1 MNFSDK
7 RETLGSRLGFIF
19 LSAGCAIGLGNIWR
33 FPFITGH
40 YGGAAFIFIYLIFLI
55 LIVTPIMAMEF
66 ATGRASHASSV
77 KSFKNLCPD
86 HKIWSAWGWIGWAG
100 NIILLMFYTVIT
112 GWMLAYTFYSA
123 VGYLE
128 RHVGTDVANF
138 FVTHIDGLSNSDVN
152 DIIFSIEGRT
162 LSEAKNLIEK
172 LPHISAENI
181 SSITNWLKSLS
192 VGYARLTFENLIS
205 SPHSLLAWM
214 GLTVLIS
221 FCVCFPGLKSSVER
235 ITKIMMTC
243 LLIIMFVLAVRSL
256 TLDGSDA
263 GLKFY
268 LQPDFEKLKA
278 HGIGEALYAALGQ
291 AFFTLSV
298 GMGSMA
304 IFGSY
309 ISKNKSLTGESL
321 IIAGLDTVVALTA
334 GLIIFPGLLFV
345 TLPNTFAF
353 MPHGRIWSTLFF
365 LFMSFAALSTV
376 IAVTENIIAGIMDSL
391 NLSRQ
396 RSCVIACLIIFL
408 FSIPCALGFNL
419 WSDVQPLG
427 EGSMILDL
435 EDFIVSNNLLPLGAI
450 IYLLF
455 CTTKYGWGWD
465 NFIKEAD
472 TGNGLKFPKILHLYF
487 KYVIPV
493 IMLIIF
499 IFGYYE
505 KFF

>member
-1 MNFSDK
+1 MQDEKNS
-7 RETLGSRLGFIF
+7 RETFASRLGFIF
-19 LSAGCAIGLGNIWR
+19 LSAGCAIGLGNVWR
-33 FPFITGH
+33 FPFITGK
-40 YGGAAFIFIYLIFLI
+40 YGGAAFVLIYILFLF
-55 LIVTPIMAMEF
+55 VFAMPIMVMEF
-66 ATGRASHASSV
+66 AVGRASK
-77 KSFKNLCPD
+77 KSMSQSFAVLKPEN
-86 HKIWSAWGWIGWAG
+86 KIWSLWGYIGWAG
-100 NIILLMFYTVIT
+100 NYILMMFYTVVT
-112 GWMLAYTFYSA
+112 GWMLAYTFYSFMGNLSGINQEA
-123 VGYLE
+123 VG
-128 RHVGTDVANF
+128 NF
-138 FVTHIDGLSNSDVN
+138 FNS
-152 DIIFSIEGRT
+152 
-162 LSEAKNLIEK
+162 LL
-172 LPHISAENI
+172 
-181 SSITNWLKSLS
+181 
-192 VGYARLTFENLIS
+192 S
-205 SPHSLLAWM
+205 SPIEMILWMLLAVII
-214 GLTVLIS
+214 GFS
-221 FCVCFPGLKSSVER
+221 VCFSGLRGGVEKV
-235 ITKIMMTC
+235 TKIMMSG
-243 LLIIMFVLAVRSL
+243 LLIIMITLAIRSV
-256 TLDGSDA
+256 TLDGAED

-268 LQPDFEKLKA
+268 LQPDFKKFAES
-278 HGIGEALYAALGQ
+278 GTWNVIYAALGQ
-291 AFFTLSV
+291 SFFTLSI
-298 GMGSMA
+298 GIGSMA

-309 ISKNKSLTGESL
+309 INKDKSLFGESL
-321 IIAGLDTVVALTA
+321 IITGLDTLVALCA
-334 GLIIFPGLLFV
+334 GLIIFPACFAFGINPGAGPGLIFV
-345 TLPNTFAF
+345 TLPNMFNF
-353 MPHGRIWSTLFF
+353 MPAGQIWSTLFF

-408 FSIPCALGFNL
+408 FSVPCALGFNL